1 MNILFEYS
9 FGWFFPII
17 GLSFFVAWRKY
28 KKVAALK
35 SVGKWEILL
44 IAGLRFLTVFL
55 LLFLLLKPA
64 LSFYRN
70 IREKPLLIIAQ
81 DNSMSLL
88 NTVDSTFFKNEYQ
101 SFLEQKLSALSAKF
115 DVERLT
121 FGKNVSRVD
130 ADSRIDFREHYTNI
144 SGVFTYI
151 DENYRRQRPVGV
163 VLLSDGIYNT
173 GVNPRYKLNNYPVYT
188 VVLGDTMEYP
198 DVFIKDALVD
208 KFNFLH
214 TLFPVKVEIAATKQ
228 KGKTFKCLLRD
239 NERVIGSKDIFIDK
253 DNFLHE
259 TVFEVEA
266 RQKGVRKY
274 SVEIQTNF
282 TELSRENNAT
292 VIYTN
297 ILDNSGEIRI
307 YYTAPHPDIAAITSA
322 IKITGIYK
330 YTKKPIREFSN
341 SEANSTEPH
350 LLILHNPLRSDPH
363 VQKMEEAALK
373 RKIPLWYILTERDNM
388 ISFAIAGSTGNMS
401 NIGDYSVNLNTTTT
415 TTTTATVT
423 EGVTPGFV
431 RNFPYF
437 EFSEAEIQGFSKY
450 PPVVVPFGEIRSNSG
465 KNLFVQRIKNIDTD
479 NALMSFYDKNGVKAA
494 YMWGEGFWR
503 WRLFSYRENGS
514 HELFNTLIHKT
525 VNYLITRRGNDRFI
539 HDIRPIYDETEE
551 AILNVEL
558 YNESYELVNTPDVSL
573 QLKANGKEFNY
584 ILNRNG
590 NKYRINLGNLATG
603 EYHYTLKTNLK
614 GTDFEKKGGFFV
626 RTQNPELNDMVADKA
641 LMKDLA
647 ATSGG
652 RTSDLKGLD
661 ELLDAVNSGSTHKV
675 SERREVSYMELG
687 ELWWLGMLLLLLVC
701 VEWALLKYRVE

>member
-1 MNILFEYS
+1 
-9 FGWFFPII
+9 
-17 GLSFFVAWRKY
+17 
-28 KKVAALK
+28 
-35 SVGKWEILL
+35 
-44 IAGLRFLTVFL
+44 
-55 LLFLLLKPA
+55 
-64 LSFYRN
+64 
-70 IREKPLLIIAQ
+70 
-81 DNSMSLL
+81 MSLL
-88 NTVDSTFFKNEYQ
+88 NTADSTFFKNEYQ
-101 SFLEQKLSALSAKF
+101 SFLEQKFSALSAKF

-130 ADSRIDFREHYTNI
+130 ADSRMDFREHYTNI
-144 SGVFTYI
+144 SGVFTHI

-198 DVFIKDALVD
+198 DVFIKDALID

-239 NERVIGSKDIFIDK
+239 NERVIGSKDIFIDR

-282 TELSRENNAT
+282 TEISRENNAT

-297 ILDNSGEIRI
+297 ILDNSGEIHI

-330 YTKKPIREFSN
+330 YTKKPIREFST
-341 SEANSTEPH
+341 SEANGTEPH
-350 LLILHNPLRSDPH
+350 LLILHNPLRSDPY

-373 RKIPLWYILTERDNM
+373 RKIPMWYILT
-388 ISFAIAGSTGNMS
+388 TP
-401 NIGDYSVNLNTTTT
+401 TT
-415 TTTTATVT
+415 TVT
-423 EGVTPGFV
+423 EDVTPGFV
-431 RNFPYF
+431 RSFPYF

-525 VNYLITRRGNDRFI
+525 LNYLISRRGNDRFI

-573 QLKANGKEFNY
+573 LLKANGKEFNY

-614 GTDFEKKGGFFV
+614 GSDFEKKGGFFV
-626 RTQNPELNDMVADKA
+626 RTQNPELNDMVADRA
-641 LMKDLA
+641 LLKDLA
-647 ATSGG
+647 ETSGG

-661 ELLDAVNSGSTHKV
+661 ELIDAIKSGSTHKV

-687 ELWWLGMLLLLLVC
+687 ELWWLGMLLLLLLC